1 MSEGPECQ
9 QAHAPRTTLRL
20 PKHDSKITFYN
31 QNGEEVGILDFT
43 GRALMFEGNI
53 EASAME
59 FLESVGKMLTQRMKD
74 EYKRGMI
81 EGKKLAI
88 KLDTL

>member
-9 QAHAPRTTLRL
+9 QAHTPRKTLSL

-31 QNGEEVGILDFT
+31 QDGEEIGVLDFT

-53 EASAME
+53 EASAVE
-59 FLESVGKMLTQRMKD
+59 FLESVGKMLSLRMKQ
-74 EYKRGMI
+74 EYQRGI
-81 EGKKLAI
+81 ADAKK
-88 KLDTL
+88 TSN